1 MDDLRRAMGP
11 IVTDIGNMFI
21 EMANTVVAQLT
32 RLFDFINKAR
42 TEAASARRQP
52 TEQTYKTFALI
63 FKQPKRIIRI
73 TQISSQSLSLIGS
86 QGQ

>member
-42 TEAASARRQP
+42 TEAEELQAAADRANLQNVADLQKPKIMFRR
-52 TEQTYKTFALI
+52 TVK
-63 FKQPKRIIRI
+63 
-73 TQISSQSLSLIGS
+73 
-86 QGQ
+86 